1 MHVKIWLI
9 LNEGGHAIMEKYD
22 KVMGVNFPKITLD
35 RTIEILSDVILEKRS
50 KLFHVITVNPEITM
64 ACQKDMSLR
73 SIIDEA
79 GLITAD
85 GIGIVMVSRLMGGH
99 LPERVT
105 GYDTLL
111 KLLDSGNQKK
121 WSFYFLGAD
130 PLTNE
135 KVCEVIG
142 NKYPDILIQGR
153 HHGFFNQNE
162 EAKIVGEIGTLK
174 PDILVVALGTPF
186 AEKWIHNNK
195 SKLNA
200 KIAIGVGGSLDVI
213 AGKVKATP
221 ESWKRLNLEWLY
233 RLIQQPSRWKRQLIL
248 PRFVIRALLYR
259 EK

>member
-1 MHVKIWLI
+1 
-9 LNEGGHAIMEKYD
+9 
-22 KVMGVNFPKITLD
+22 
-35 RTIEILSDVILEKRS
+35 
-50 KLFHVITVNPEITM
+50 M
-64 ACQKDMSLR
+64 ACQKDRSLR
-73 SIIDEA
+73 SIIDGA

-85 GIGIVMVSRLMGGH
+85 GIGIVMVSRLRGGN

-135 KVCEVIG
+135 KVCEVIRE
-142 NKYPDILIQGR
+142 KYPNLLILGR
-153 HHGFFNQNE
+153 HHGFFE
-162 EAKIVGEIGTLK
+162 ETEEEKIVEEIGTLK
-174 PDILVVALGTPF
+174 PDILVVALGAPY
-186 AEKWIHNNK
+186 AERWIHNNK

-213 AGKVKATP
+213 AGKVKETP

-248 PRFVIRALLYR
+248 PRFAIRALVFR

>member
-1 MHVKIWLI
+1 
-9 LNEGGHAIMEKYD
+9 MEQYSR
-22 KVMGVNFPKITLD
+22 VMGINFPKNTLD
-35 RTIEILSDVILEKRS
+35 RTVEILSDVIQENRAE
-50 KLFHVITVNPEITM
+50 LFHVITVNPEITM
-64 ACQKDMSLR
+64 ACQKDSSLR

-85 GIGIVMVSRLMGGH
+85 GIGIVMVSRLRGGN

-111 KLLDSGNQKK
+111 KLLHSGNQKK

-142 NKYPDILIQGR
+142 EKYPDLLILGR
-153 HHGFFNQNE
+153 HHGFFKQSE
-162 EAKIVGEIGTLK
+162 EDQIIEEIGSLK
-174 PDILVVALGTPF
+174 PDILVVALGAPY
-186 AEKWIHNNK
+186 AERWIHKYK

-221 ESWKRLNLEWLY
+221 DSWKRLNLEWLY

-248 PRFVIRALLYR
+248 PRFAVRALLFR
-259 EK
+259 EGK

>member
-1 MHVKIWLI
+1 
-9 LNEGGHAIMEKYD
+9 MEKYA
-22 KVMGVNFPKITLD
+22 KVMGVKFPKLTLD
-35 RTIEILSDVILEKRS
+35 RTIEVLSDVIEENRAE
-50 KLFHVITVNPEITM
+50 LFHVITVNPEITI
-64 ACQKDMSLR
+64 ACQKDNSLR

-85 GIGIVMVSRLMGGH
+85 GIGIVMVSRVRGGN

-111 KLLDSGNQKK
+111 GLLDSGNKRK

-135 KVCEVIG
+135 KVCEVIEG
-142 NKYPDILIQGR
+142 KYPDLTILGR
-153 HHGFFNQNE
+153 HHGYFKENE
-162 EAKIVGEIGTLK
+162 EDKIVEEISKLK
-174 PDILVVALGTPF
+174 PDILVVALGAPY
-186 AEKWIHNNK
+186 AERWIHNHK

-213 AGKVKATP
+213 AGKVKETP
-221 ESWKRLNLEWLY
+221 EVWKRLNLEWLF
-233 RLIQQPSRWKRQLIL
+233 RLIQQPSRWRRQLIL
-248 PRFVIRALLYR
+248 PQFAIRALMFR

>member
-1 MHVKIWLI
+1 
-9 LNEGGHAIMEKYD
+9 
-22 KVMGVNFPKITLD
+22 
-35 RTIEILSDVILEKRS
+35 
-50 KLFHVITVNPEITM
+50 M
-64 ACQKDMSLR
+64 ACQKDRSLR

-85 GIGIVMVSRLMGGH
+85 GIGIVMVSRLRGGN

-111 KLLDSGNQKK
+111 KLLESGNQKK
-121 WSFYFLGAD
+121 WSFYFLGSD
-130 PLTNE
+130 PLTNQ
-135 KVCEVIG
+135 KVCEIIG
-142 NKYPDILIQGR
+142 VKYPDLSILGR
-153 HHGFFNQNE
+153 HHGFFKQSE
-162 EAKIVGEIGTLK
+162 EDKIVEEIGSLK
-174 PDILVVALGTPF
+174 PDILVVALGAPF
-186 AEKWIHNNK
+186 AERWIHKYK

-248 PRFVIRALLYR
+248 PRFAIRALLFR
-259 EK
+259 EGK

>member
-1 MHVKIWLI
+1 MD
-9 LNEGGHAIMEKYD
+9 KYV
-22 KVMGVNFPKITLD
+22 KVMGVRFPAITLE
-35 RTIEILSDVILEKRS
+35 RTVNILSDVIEQNRS
-50 KLFHVITVNPEITM
+50 QLFHVITVNPEITM
-64 ACQKDMSLR
+64 ACQKDRQLR

-85 GIGIVMVSRLMGGH
+85 GIGIVMVSRLRGGN

-111 KLLDSGNQKK
+111 KLLETGNQKK

-130 PLTNE
+130 PVTNQ

-142 NKYPDILIQGR
+142 EKHPDVVILGR
-153 HHGFFNQNE
+153 HHGFFNPSE
-162 EAKIVGEIGTLK
+162 EDKIVEEVGSLS
-174 PDILVVALGTPF
+174 PDILVVALGAPY
-186 AEKWIHNNK
+186 AERWIHKYK

-221 ESWKRLNLEWLY
+221 ESWKRSNLEWLY
-233 RLIQQPSRWKRQLIL
+233 RLIQQPSRWRRQLIL
-248 PRFVIRALLYR
+248 PRFLVRALIFK
-259 EK
+259 EGKAP